1 MPVTYPVSYGID
13 PKNFVQGPIRLWYAP
28 YVPAGAD
35 AAQGTWVSLG
45 AIDKSGIEFDH
56 KPTYTDVEIDQ
67 STTAVDSFL
76 TKQEYDIKATIDEVS
91 IANLALVF
99 GAKAAAL
106 AGGTLS
112 LGEFFDVQ
120 AGTVP
125 SMRPTYYQVAFQFPS
140 PGHDNGTSP
149 IGAWGYIQ
157 LYKAFFQAHGAIKFS
172 KDAKASVQATIRGL
186 ADFTIGGAF
195 KVGKLYTV

>member
-1 MPVTYPVSYGID
+1 MPVTFPVSYGID
-13 PKNFVQGPIRLWYAP
+13 PKNFVQGPTRLWYAP

-35 AAQGTWVSLG
+35 AAQGSWVALG

-56 KPTYTDVEIDQ
+56 KPTYADVEIDQ
-67 STTAVDSFL
+67 STVAVDSFL
-76 TKQEYDIKATIDEVS
+76 TKQEFDFKATIDEVS

-99 GAKAAAL
+99 GFKAAAL
-106 AGGTLS
+106 VGGTLS
-112 LGEFFDVQ
+112 MGEPFDVQ

-125 SMRPTYYQVAFQFPS
+125 SMRPTYWQVAFQFPS

-149 IGAWGYIQ
+149 AGAWGYVQ
-157 LYKAFFQAHGAIKFS
+157 LYKAFFQAHGAVKFS

-186 ADFTIGGAF
+186 ADFTVSGAN
-195 KVGKLYTV
+195 KVGKSYTV